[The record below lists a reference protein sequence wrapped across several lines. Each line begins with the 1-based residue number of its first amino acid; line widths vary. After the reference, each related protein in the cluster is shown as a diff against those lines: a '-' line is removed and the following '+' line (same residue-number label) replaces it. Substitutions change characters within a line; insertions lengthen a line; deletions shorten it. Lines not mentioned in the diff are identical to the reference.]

1 MPSPTH
7 SRPAEPVGESKV
19 NCELQR
25 FDETREAL
33 LAALGARDW
42 DAISRLDESCRGCI
56 DDMLKAPALDEA
68 VVKARLE
75 DLLQVYRELLDVTM
89 GERQAIA
96 DEMTQINQ
104 AKNASKVYHLF
115 S

>member
-7 SRPAEPVGESKV
+7 SRPAEPVEESKV

-42 DAISRLDESCRGCI
+42 DAIGKLDESCRGCI
-56 DDMLKAPALDEA
+56 DDMLKAPELDEA

>member
-1 MPSPTH
+1 M
-7 SRPAEPVGESKV
+7 

>member
-56 DDMLKAPALDEA
+56 DDMLKAPELDEA